1 MAMLNNQM
9 VYIFSFSHLGNCGTG
24 VDKKSLQLF
33 PGNWNSWIPIVWP
46 IFHGEIL
53 HGLLRCDLFN
63 PQSCLLLKKP
73 PTFLAEFEV
82 FWWFFVPFPSIFQ
95 GFCAFFHGEIS
106 TFFGVS
112 RRGSS
117 RQEKD
122 KGPSKASRESAS
134 LAAERRLDLEV
145 IFFRGLV

>member
-1 MAMLNNQM
+1 MD
-9 VYIFSFSHLGNCGTG
+9 F
-24 VDKKSLQLF
+24 KSLQLF
-33 PGNWNSWIPIVWP
+33 PGNWDSWIPIVLP

-73 PTFLAEFEV
+73 PPFLAEFEV
-82 FWWFFVPFPSIFQ
+82 SDGFLDGFLCLFLPFFEVFVPFSTVKSPHFSD
-95 GFCAFFHGEIS
+95 FFEGHP
-106 TFFGVS
+106 
-112 RRGSS
+112 S

-134 LAAERRLDLEV
+134 LAAERRPSRRLEG
-145 IFFRGLV
+145 FFSGGWFSCWGL